1 MARTTLTTGTNDANN
16 TSYATASF
24 TPTAGRLLVAFV
36 MSGGQPLQGTTVAP
50 TAIGQPG
57 LTLSSLVDIKHPAA
71 ELQLTCFRGWVT
83 GPVGNNP
90 VTFDFGTQVQ
100 RWCAWTVYE
109 FDDIDATANGSLAI
123 ATAFPNTATVASKL
137 DTGHHPPGA
146 LSVAAIALD
155 QHVVGIAPG
164 AGSAD
169 IDNLETNALLA
180 NGQLNTLERAA
191 DGQLPSVQWQW
202 AGVANAVSITLSLNP
217 APPVVNGGG
226 GGDEELTPTEKLI
239 RQYEPI
245 LFLDPAEQFVPVDAK
260 RYLEHCRLWSTAALS
275 ADDAKDSWGLAY
287 GKKYPRS
294 PWAYAGTLVGRPEEA
309 GYFIGNDDVTYAS
322 THEVEFWLEMGGWRD
337 IDGTHTGTVDTNT
350 VNTYADSVE
359 VARQYSEVP
368 ELDASKFWYHAEVFD
383 AAKLRQ
389 LLGTVESPD
398 LMRILVNLHNPTLLC
413 YYMFFPFHEQHG
425 SDQGCEDKPKDQL
438 VGSCGGDWTC
448 VAVLL
453 EETVAGGELEP
464 TYLGLTGEQILLPD
478 RHDLG
483 LPYLAHHFDDDNRIN
498 LNVVKWSDATVA
510 TEFDHPRVHVAPGS
524 HAMAT
529 TAGAVTGLAFPFN
542 AWPVHCSDWDNDSLV
557 PDLTPSW
564 LETTAVLIAKLGFGP
579 IGWVYAAIEFQL
591 ASDNHGPQQ
600 FVQPLPRATEYPD
613 AGSGLT
619 IKPQGVIVPE
629 ASIAQSIDW
638 RSRNE
643 LMINNKRYDYIVDRT
658 KQQYWPLEP
667 TKDSAMQP
675 DGWYSGMWGPRV
687 ETDPLSRRVGQRF
700 PNFWKMFFLAI
711 ADGQANNT
719 LYG

>member
-24 TPTAGRLLVAFV
+24 TPTAGRLFVAFV

-57 LTLSSLVDIKHPAA
+57 LTLSSLIQAKHPAA

-123 ATAFPNTATVASKL
+123 ATAFPNAVTWLAVSTRAFTRQAHCRWRRSRSTNTSWASRRARAAPTSTPADERAVGQRAAQHTRAGGRRPVAQC
-137 DTGHHPPGA
+137 A
-146 LSVAAIALD
+146 VAVGRCGERGVDYVVAQPCPALD
-155 QHVVGIAPG
+155 G
-164 AGSAD
+164 
-169 IDNLETNALLA
+169 
-180 NGQLNTLERAA
+180 
-191 DGQLPSVQWQW
+191 DG
-202 AGVANAVSITLSLNP
+202 
-217 APPVVNGGG
+217 PV

-275 ADDAKDSWGLAY
+275 ADDAKDSWGLAP
-287 GKKYPRS
+287 GKTFPRS

-309 GYFIGNDDVTYAS
+309 GYFIGNDDVKYAS

-337 IDGTHTGTVDTNT
+337 IDGTHAGTVDTNT
-350 VNTYADSVE
+350 VNTYADSAE
-359 VARQYSEVP
+359 VARQYSDVP

-398 LMRILVNLHNPTLLC
+398 LMRILVGLHNPTLLC

-425 SDQGCEDKPKDQL
+425 PDQGCEDKPKDQL

-453 EETVAGGELEP
+453 EETAAGGELEP
-464 TYLGLTGEQILLPD
+464 TYIGLTGEQIWLPD

-483 LPYLAHHFDDDNRIN
+483 LPYLAHHFDDDKRIN

-510 TEFDHPRVHVAPGS
+510 TESGHPRVHVAPGS

-529 TAGAVTGLAFPFN
+529 AAGAVTGLAFPFN

-564 LETTAVLIAKLGFGP
+564 LETTA
-579 IGWVYAAIEFQL
+579 
-591 ASDNHGPQQ
+591 
-600 FVQPLPRATEYPD
+600 
-613 AGSGLT
+613 
-619 IKPQGVIVPE
+619 
-629 ASIAQSIDW
+629 
-638 RSRNE
+638 RS
-643 LMINNKRYDYIVDRT
+643 
-658 KQQYWPLEP
+658 
-667 TKDSAMQP
+667 
-675 DGWYSGMWGPRV
+675 
-687 ETDPLSRRVGQRF
+687 
-700 PNFWKMFFLAI
+700 
-711 ADGQANNT
+711 
-719 LYG
+719 